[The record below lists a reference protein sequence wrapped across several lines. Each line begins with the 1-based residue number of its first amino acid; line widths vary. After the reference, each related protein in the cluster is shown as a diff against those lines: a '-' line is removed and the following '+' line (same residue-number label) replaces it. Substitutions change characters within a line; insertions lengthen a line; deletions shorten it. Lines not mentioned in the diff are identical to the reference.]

1 MNALYS
7 TGRIDIYVLFDLRDG
22 IAVESLHLLR
32 GALQE
37 LGDLEFIDEDHA
49 ILIAQPGGA
58 RRLEA

>member
-7 TGRIDIYVLFDLRDG
+7 TGRIDIYVLFDLQDR

-32 GALQE
+32 GALHK
-37 LGDLEFIDEDHA
+37 LGDLVLIDEDHA

>member
-7 TGRIDIYVLFDLRDG
+7 TGRIDIYVLFGLRDG

>member
-7 TGRIDIYVLFDLRDG
+7 TGRIDIYVLFDLRDR